1 MIFKRIGEIGVM
13 WEVLFFRYT
22 PIILAVAGS
31 LTGCSIYIIHNILM
45 KDYPDLAGAAISLL
59 SAIVPALAGLICGKL
74 IQRLHQCAHQDQLTN
89 LWNSR
94 HFHSE
99 ITKEIT
105 RLRRTQSTS
114 CLALIDIDDFKRIND
129 TYGHVIGDEV
139 LRNIAD
145 VFAKNTRAHDIVVRL
160 GGDEFVI
167 LFPDTSIECA
177 SLLTERL
184 RKLIAN
190 HEECYQAT
198 ISVGVLL
205 VNANADINQLLTVVD
220 ETLYQAKKTK
230 KLVVIENFS

>member
-1 MIFKRIGEIGVM
+1 M
-13 WEVLFFRYT
+13 
-22 PIILAVAGS
+22 
-31 LTGCSIYIIHNILM
+31 
-45 KDYPDLAGAAISLL
+45 
-59 SAIVPALAGLICGKL
+59 
-74 IQRLHQCAHQDQLTN
+74 
-89 LWNSR
+89 
-94 HFHSE
+94 
-99 ITKEIT
+99 
-105 RLRRTQSTS
+105 
-114 CLALIDIDDFKRIND
+114 
-129 TYGHVIGDEV
+129 
-139 LRNIAD
+139 
-145 VFAKNTRAHDIVVRL
+145 AHDIVVRL

-230 KLVVIENFS
+230 NLVVIENFS